1 MNCII
6 IDDEGMAR
14 AIMTQMIS
22 RYPELKLIQEFPNA
36 IQAMKFLNNNEIDL
50 IFLDI
55 HMPDF
60 TGFDF
65 IQSLKNP
72 PKIILVT
79 SDKNFAIEAF
89 EYECIVDYL
98 VKPITEDRFQKA
110 IQKANSYKIAS
121 KAIEPKPSAEDNANE
136 FYINIDRRLIK
147 IEMASVNIVEAKG
160 DYIHIKTESKNYVV
174 HSTLKKIE
182 DKLPKDLF
190 LKVHRLR
197 QAGHR
202 LGTKAGSAHC
212 CRRPACNDD
221 MDVGMMRN
229 TGAAECWN
237 KEDVDAGIQAC
248 AGDARPLSAGSGV
261 LRAGVR
267 SGRCGRPCGRR
278 RRWGSS
284 DRPDVA
290 GRSAPTPAGTGA

>member
-6 IDDEGMAR
+6 IDDEEMAR

-22 RYPELKLIQEFPNA
+22 RCPELKLIQEFPNA
-36 IQAMKFLNNNEIDL
+36 IQAIKFLNHIEVDL

-72 PKIILVT
+72 PKVILVT

-98 VKPITEDRFQKA
+98 VKPITEDRFKKA
-110 IQKANSYKIAS
+110 IQKANSYQIVS
-121 KAIEPKPSAEDNANE
+121 KAADPKPSAEDNANE

-190 LKVHRLR
+190 LKVHRSFIINTKKIIDIEDNSVLIGKDVIPVSR
-197 QAGHR
+197 ANRPELMKR
-202 LGTKAGSAHC
+202 L
-212 CRRPACNDD
+212 N
-221 MDVGMMRN
+221 
-229 TGAAECWN
+229 
-237 KEDVDAGIQAC
+237 
-248 AGDARPLSAGSGV
+248 L
-261 LRAGVR
+261 L
-267 SGRCGRPCGRR
+267 
-278 RRWGSS
+278 
-284 DRPDVA
+284 
-290 GRSAPTPAGTGA
+290 